1 MTRSYRTAALA
12 VTALFAA
19 GLGATVA
26 SAAPVTA
33 TAQAKAK
40 VLKQISVTK
49 AADLDFGTIVVS
61 TSAGTVAID
70 AAGSRTCDAALTCSG
85 TVSAA
90 AFAIGGTKNEAV
102 TITSDPSVTLINAL
116 DGSQTMTAALV
127 RSANG
132 LTLDNSGKGSFNV
145 GGTLSVAASQLD
157 GLYSGDFNVTVDYQ

>member
-1 MTRSYRTAALA
+1 MTRLYRAAAMTA
-12 VTALFAA
+12 TAMLAA
-19 GLGATVA
+19 GLGSTVA
-26 SAAPVTA
+26 TAAPFTA

-70 AAGSRTCDAALTCSG
+70 ASGSRTCDAALTCSG

-90 AFAIGGTKNEAV
+90 AFTIGGTRNEAV
-102 TITSDPSVTLINAL
+102 TITSDAAVTLINAD
-116 DGSQTMTAALV
+116 DGSQTMTASLV

-132 LTLDNSGKGSFNV
+132 LTLSNAGKGTFNV